1 VSIHHIDLLDRLF
14 ACGSIFCERFN
25 PHRVNKNPLNHSG
38 VTTMK
43 TKHDWTRADALT
55 DDQIHAAASP
65 IPTLSP

>member
-1 VSIHHIDLLDRLF
+1 VARF
-14 ACGSIFCERFN
+14 FCERFN